1 MAVFIYQILFVI
13 LFQIMNKILAY
24 STLFNYHNK
33 FIFKTDH
40 LVRNLTGINFDKV
53 YHLSSRP
60 LALS

>member
-1 MAVFIYQILFVI
+1 MAVLLFIKYARK
-13 LFQIMNKILAY
+13 LFQIVNKILHY

-40 LVRNLTGINFDKV
+40 LVRNLMAINFDKV